1 MIALHFKCSKELN
14 KLFDKIYVSTGATY
28 DQEINFA
35 HKIIDNQKIKFFA
48 LCYNLP
54 YSKKPTSSIKN

>member
-1 MIALHFKCSKELN
+1 MLKELN

-35 HKIIDNQKIKFFA
+35 YKIIDNQKLSFLHCVTI
-48 LCYNLP
+48 YP
-54 YSKKPTSSIKN
+54 TQKPTSSIKN